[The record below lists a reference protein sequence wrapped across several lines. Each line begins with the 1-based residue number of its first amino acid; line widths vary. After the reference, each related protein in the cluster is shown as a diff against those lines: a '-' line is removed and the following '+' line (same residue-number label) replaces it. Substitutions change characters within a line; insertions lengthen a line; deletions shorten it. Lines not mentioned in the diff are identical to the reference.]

1 MNLRKGAWRLPSCA
15 AHSNAILFNTCQR
28 RRRRVMSFYFGYA
41 TKRQPAQP
49 DGPQAHQANPFLGLR
64 KHHPLMRA
72 AVGSCRILMRLRST
86 ILVPRTHT
94 FCENRARLNDGRQ
107 VGLKGSASKEP
118 FLTRRAVLGPYWL
131 DYNPVMSDVTRM
143 LSAHRTG
150 RGLSC
155 RAVLAACI

>member
-64 KHHPLMRA
+64 KHHPIPNCSRLPKSHAFDGTVLESRE
-72 AVGSCRILMRLRST
+72 VIRILGMTRD
-86 ILVPRTHT
+86 
-94 FCENRARLNDGRQ
+94 C
-107 VGLKGSASKEP
+107 AS
-118 FLTRRAVLGPYWL
+118 RR
-131 DYNPVMSDVTRM
+131 
-143 LSAHRTG
+143 
-150 RGLSC
+150 
-155 RAVLAACI
+155 I